1 MPLAAHSAVVADED
15 FPSPEVNQEN
25 TMNRIAY
32 RSVSL
37 VLAAVM
43 TIGTLEGIA
52 ALASSA
58 DLTVVAVHSAEGTAS
73 TPQSNVKVALNAH

>member
-1 MPLAAHSAVVADED
+1 
-15 FPSPEVNQEN
+15 
-25 TMNRIAY
+25 
-32 RSVSL
+32 VSL